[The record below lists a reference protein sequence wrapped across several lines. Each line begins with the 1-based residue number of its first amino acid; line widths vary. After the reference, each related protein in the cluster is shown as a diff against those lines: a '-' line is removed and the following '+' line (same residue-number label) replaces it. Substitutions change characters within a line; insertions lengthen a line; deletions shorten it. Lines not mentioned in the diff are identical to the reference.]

1 MVTSAHDSETPARA
15 VVEHA
20 FRLPLPGYPRAVLTT
35 DLQFRGGKL
44 TIDGERVLSAETRD
58 ELEEGLQ
65 ATWGQELLPVRLV
78 VSKDDK
84 VTVTVGDEPA
94 LREEKIWAKPSKSA
108 WIHALIALLGSA
120 AGFLASFFY
129 LAKAQLLDDPWA
141 LKMGNHMAGWHI
153 LLTLTLFPASVWGQR
168 FGIRAVQVVSFV
180 FFCIHLG
187 IALANSDLTDPP
199 IAFFNALSGVL
210 FLASTFYG
218 SRAHR
223 DMDPNKALQ
232 EGRV

>member
-1 MVTSAHDSETPARA
+1 MVTGAQAESPPRA

-20 FRLPLPGYPRAVLTT
+20 FRLPLPGFPRAVLTT

-44 TIDGERVLSAETRD
+44 TIDGERVLSADTRA

-65 ATWGQELLPVRLV
+65 ATWGRELLPVRLV

-84 VTVTVGDEPA
+84 VLVTVGDEA
-94 LREEKIWAKPSKSA
+94 AVREDKIWAKPSKSA
-108 WIHALIALLGSA
+108 WIHAIIALFGSGS
-120 AGFLASFFY
+120 GFLASYFY
-129 LAKAQLLDDPWA
+129 LLKAQTLEDPWA

-168 FGIRAVQVVSFV
+168 FGIRAVQVISFV

-210 FLASTFYG
+210 FLASTLYG
-218 SRAHR
+218 NRAHR
-223 DMDPNKALQ
+223 DMEPNKALR